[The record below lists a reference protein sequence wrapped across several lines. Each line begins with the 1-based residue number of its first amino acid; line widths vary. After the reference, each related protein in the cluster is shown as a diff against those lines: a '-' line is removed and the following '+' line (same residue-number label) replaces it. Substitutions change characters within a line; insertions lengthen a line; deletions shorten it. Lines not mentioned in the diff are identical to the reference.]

1 LLNEFIDNTG
11 KKHRGFIDKTYDA
24 YSTYINKYP
33 DNSDKLRVINPKKYR
48 TQMVEEFIDL
58 MDLGVMKFPKEY
70 SGQDMIKI
78 STKINPET
86 NEEEFEMYDLSLEE
100 KLALTQIDLMK
111 TEITSIYKSEN
122 NERTTVSYAL
132 SKEKENKMHD
142 DRFYVAIL
150 LAHRLYEIRRGSVI
164 KPQTKTQ
171 DISLYK
177 KLARKTTL
185 YH

>member
-1 LLNEFIDNTG
+1 
-11 KKHRGFIDKTYDA
+11 
-24 YSTYINKYP
+24 
-33 DNSDKLRVINPKKYR
+33 
-48 TQMVEEFIDL
+48 
-58 MDLGVMKFPKEY
+58 MKFPKEN

-78 STKINPET
+78 STKINTET

-150 LAHRLYEIRRGSVI
+150 LAHRLYEIRRGSAIRTTSQVDTPLFLSRPA
-164 KPQTKTQ
+164 KSYRKQVKNG
-171 DISLYK
+171 
-177 KLARKTTL
+177 KLKDR
-185 YH
+185 